1 MQDFKLRWPLAFAI
15 LIAGAILGFSTQYF
29 FFKRNRILTDQEKIE
44 ARIVKVQDD
53 LIKEIGTTRGACFSY
68 TDQQIA
74 IMRED
79 IKEIKSDVK
88 ELLKWTLS
96 KK

>member
-1 MQDFKLRWPLAFAI
+1 MQDFKLRWPLALAV
-15 LIAGAILGFSTQYF
+15 LVAGAVLGFFTQSIF
-29 FFKRNRILTDQEKIE
+29 FDKNKALTDREKIE
-44 ARIVKVQDD
+44 ARIIKIQDD